1 MGNNVSRGRTVVGT
15 GTDRYCYLVMRDM
28 SSGEKW
34 LISLVAA
41 LVAGLIFSPFVS
53 SFIGKNLGSVYRR
66 ITGERTLTSNWL
78 WIVSSVLVLL
88 LVRILLS

>member
-15 GTDRYCYLVMRDM
+15 GTDRYCYLVMREM
-28 SSGEKW
+28 SGGEKW
-34 LISLVAA
+34 LISLIAG
-41 LVAGLIFSPFVS
+41 LVAGLVFSPMVS
-53 SFIGKNLGSVYRR
+53 SFLSKHLGTVYRR
-66 ITGERTLTSNWL
+66 VTGERTLTSNWL

>member
-1 MGNNVSRGRTVVGT
+1 MGNNVSRGRAVVGT

-53 SFIGKNLGSVYRR
+53 SFIGKYLGGVYKRV
-66 ITGERTLTSNWL
+66 TGERTLTSNWL
-78 WIVSSVLVLL
+78 WMVSSILVLL